1 MQWTSWT
8 AFFNMGGYAFYVW
21 FSFGLT
27 VLCLAWEVFALR
39 KRSAQA
45 LRLSRLL
52 AQE

>member
-1 MQWTSWT
+1 MQWASWS

-27 VLCLAWEVFALR
+27 LLCMAWEVLALH
-39 KRSAQA
+39 KRSTQA